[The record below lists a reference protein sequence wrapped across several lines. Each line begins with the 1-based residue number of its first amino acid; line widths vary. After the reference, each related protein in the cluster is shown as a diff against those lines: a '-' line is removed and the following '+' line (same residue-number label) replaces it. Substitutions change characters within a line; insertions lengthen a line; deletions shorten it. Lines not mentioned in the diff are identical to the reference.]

1 MDYTSYSSGATIMR
15 LSSSSAQD
23 EVDSA
28 QASVTAARNS
38 VSTAQR
44 EVASKQQ
51 HVSELRDLIS
61 DSTIKSPIDGVVVS
75 LNAVENQAFTGTEP
89 LVVVA
94 DLSNIVVNA
103 EVMSTD
109 VGSVEPGQYATMSM
123 YTNGRI
129 SNYADW
135 CCQFGCT

>member
-109 VGSVEPGQYATMSM
+109 VGSVEPASM
-123 YTNGRI
+123 LP
-129 SNYADW
+129 
-135 CCQFGCT
+135 